1 MRLIAIEPSAPASQT
16 STVPPPRPETGCAP
30 GFTLVEIM
38 VTVVIIGLL
47 AAIAVPTVK
56 RVQRRSRDTRFISDV
71 RAFSQAFET
80 YAMKSGAWPPDAN
93 RSIVPNGMS
102 GELRDTVWMSTNSLG
117 GAWDWDYK
125 QNGITAAISTVAVT
139 IDDQEMTQID
149 AMFDDGNLATGNFVK
164 SAAGRYSYILQK

>member
-1 MRLIAIEPSAPASQT
+1 MPPS
-16 STVPPPRPETGCAP
+16 RPEIGRAP

-56 RVQRRSRDTRFISDV
+56 RVQRRSRDARFISDL

-80 YAMKSGAWPPDAN
+80 YALKSGSWPPDAN

-102 GELRDTVWMSTNSLG
+102 GELRDAVWTARNSLG
-117 GAWDWDYK
+117 GVWDWDYK
-125 QNGITAAISTVAVT
+125 TNGITAAISTVEV
-139 IDDQEMTQID
+139 IVDDQEMTQID

-164 SAAGRYSYILQK
+164 SATGRYSYILQK

>member
-1 MRLIAIEPSAPASQT
+1 
-16 STVPPPRPETGCAP
+16 VPLSRPETGRAP

-47 AAIAVPTVK
+47 AAIAIPTVQ
-56 RVQRRSRDTRFISDV
+56 RVQRKARDARFISDI

-80 YAMKSGAWPPDAN
+80 YAMKNGTWPADAN
-93 RSIVPNGMS
+93 RGIVPNGMS
-102 GELRDTVWMSTNSLG
+102 GELRDAEWTARNSLG
-117 GAWDWDYK
+117 GVWDWDYK
-125 QNGITAAISTVAVT
+125 SNGITASISTIEVVV
-139 IDDQEMTQID
+139 DDTEMTQID